1 MKKRGVQQKM
11 NRILVVED
19 EEAIANLI
27 RMNLTNAGYLCDIAY
42 DGITGADKLE
52 ANYYDLCL
60 FDIMLPGLD
69 GYELLEYAKR
79 LEIPVIFLTAKG
91 EVTDK
96 VIGLRAG
103 ADDYITKPFE
113 VLELLAR
120 VENILRRFHK
130 TEQTLI
136 VRDLTIDTVSRTV
149 KRNETVIDLTLKEFD
164 LLLLFAQNPN
174 VALYRETIYE
184 RVWNSPYLG
193 DSRTVDLHIQRL
205 RRKAGLEQVIEAVY
219 KVGYRLRTEE

>member
-1 MKKRGVQQKM
+1 M

-27 RMNLTNAGYLCDIAY
+27 RMNLVSAGYFCDLAY
-42 DGITGADKLE
+42 DGITGADKME
-52 ANYYDLCL
+52 ANHYDLCL

-79 LEIPVIFLTAKG
+79 LEIPVIFLTARG

-96 VIGLRAG
+96 VKGLRAG

-113 VLELLAR
+113 ILELLAR

-130 TEQTLI
+130 TEQTL
-136 VRDLTIDTVSRTV
+136 TIKNLVIDIASRTV
-149 KRNETVIDLTLKEFD
+149 KKEGQIIELTLKEFD

-193 DSRTVDLHIQRL
+193 DSRTIDLHIQRL
-205 RRKAGLEQVIEAVY
+205 RKKTGLEHDIEAVY
-219 KVGYRLRTEE
+219 KVGYRLKVESDSIV

>member
-1 MKKRGVQQKM
+1 M

-27 RMNLTNAGYLCDIAY
+27 RMNLTNAGYACDIAY
-42 DGITGADKLE
+42 DGVVGADKME
-52 ANYYDLCL
+52 ENQYDLCL

-69 GYELLEYAKR
+69 GYELLDYAKK
-79 LEIPVIFLTAKG
+79 LKIPVIFLTAKG

-96 VIGLRAG
+96 VKGLRAG

-130 TEQTLI
+130 TEQNI
-136 VRDLTIDTVSRTV
+136 SIKDLAIDIVSRTV
-149 KRNETVIDLTLKEFD
+149 RKNGKTIDLTLKEFD

-193 DSRTVDLHIQRL
+193 DSRTIDLHIQRL
-205 RRKAGLEQVIEAVY
+205 RKKTGLERDIEAVY
-219 KVGYRLRTEE
+219 KVGYRLKVEE